1 MIYIIEDDENIRNL
15 VQVALNGS
23 GYETA
28 AFETAEEAL
37 GAFKVKAPRLAIFD
51 LMLPGMDGLEAI
63 RKIRANDAWKKLP
76 VLVLTA
82 KDKEYDKVAGLDGG
96 ADDYMTKP
104 FSVLELLARVRSL
117 LRRTKEEEPEQ
128 PKLFDCGALHL
139 DLETREVKVN
149 GREILLTYKEYEL
162 LVYLAENQNR
172 VVSRDEL
179 LDKLWDW
186 RADVETRTLDIHIKT
201 LRQKLGEEAGHYIK
215 TVRSVGYRFMK
226 KEKWGNE
233 KNYDKKSGT
242 GPLWHDLSIGAGDQ
256 QHCFVFFSWEPDA
269 AGKYRDDGKDDFC
282 SGIHTGYGQTVAE
295 AATEGSCICTGCECP
310 GYDNRKRR
318 NSAC

>member
-37 GAFKVKAPRLAIFD
+37 GAFKVKAPQLAIF
-51 LMLPGMDGLEAI
+51 
-63 RKIRANDAWKKLP
+63 

-128 PKLFDCGALHL
+128 PKIFDCGALHL

-149 GREILLTYKEYEL
+149 GREVLLTYKEYEL

-226 KEKWGNE
+226 PQE
-233 KNYDKKSGT
+233 
-242 GPLWHDLSIGAGDQ
+242 
-256 QHCFVFFSWEPDA
+256 
-269 AGKYRDDGKDDFC
+269 
-282 SGIHTGYGQTVAE
+282 
-295 AATEGSCICTGCECP
+295 
-310 GYDNRKRR
+310 
-318 NSAC
+318 

>member
-149 GREILLTYKEYEL
+149 GSEVLLTYKEFL
-162 LVYLAENQNR
+162 GTFFAHSPPHFKSLHAG
-172 VVSRDEL
+172 SRIFVREI
-179 LDKLWDW
+179 K
-186 RADVETRTLDIHIKT
+186 ETSTDAKS
-201 LRQKLGEEAGHYIK
+201 
-215 TVRSVGYRFMK
+215 RS
-226 KEKWGNE
+226 
-233 KNYDKKSGT
+233 
-242 GPLWHDLSIGAGDQ
+242 
-256 QHCFVFFSWEPDA
+256 
-269 AGKYRDDGKDDFC
+269 
-282 SGIHTGYGQTVAE
+282 
-295 AATEGSCICTGCECP
+295 
-310 GYDNRKRR
+310 
-318 NSAC
+318 SAI

>member
-37 GAFKVKAPRLAIFD
+37 GAFKVKAPQLAIFD
-51 LMLPGMDGLEAI
+51 LMLPGMDGLAAI
-63 RKIRANDAWKKLP
+63 RKIRANEQWRKLP

-117 LRRTKEEEPEQ
+117 LRRTQEDDGVEEKP
-128 PKLFDCGALHL
+128 
-139 DLETREVKVN
+139 LEFGPISINTAAREVRVEGKEVM
-149 GREILLTYKEYEL
+149 LTYKEYEL
-162 LVYLAENQNR
+162 LAYLAENRSR

-201 LRQKLGEEAGHYIK
+201 LRRKLGEEAGKYIK
-215 TVRSVGYRFMK
+215 TVRSVGYRFLQPQ
-226 KEKWGNE
+226 E
-233 KNYDKKSGT
+233 
-242 GPLWHDLSIGAGDQ
+242 
-256 QHCFVFFSWEPDA
+256 
-269 AGKYRDDGKDDFC
+269 
-282 SGIHTGYGQTVAE
+282 
-295 AATEGSCICTGCECP
+295 
-310 GYDNRKRR
+310 
-318 NSAC
+318 

>member
-37 GAFKVKAPRLAIFD
+37 GAFKVKAPQLAIFD

-149 GREILLTYKEYEL
+149 GREVLLTYKEYEL
-162 LVYLAENQNR
+162 LKLLMTNAGIVTTRELILDR
-172 VVSRDEL
+172 VWGIDFEGES
-179 LDKLWDW
+179 
-186 RADVETRTLDIHIKT
+186 RTLDMHIKT
-201 LRQKLGEEAGHYIK
+201 LRQKLKEEGSLIK
-215 TVRSVGYRFMK
+215 TVRNVGYIMNG
-226 KEKWGNE
+226 EK
-233 KNYDKKSGT
+233 
-242 GPLWHDLSIGAGDQ
+242 A
-256 QHCFVFFSWEPDA
+256 
-269 AGKYRDDGKDDFC
+269 
-282 SGIHTGYGQTVAE
+282 
-295 AATEGSCICTGCECP
+295 
-310 GYDNRKRR
+310 
-318 NSAC
+318 

>member
-37 GAFKVKAPRLAIFD
+37 GAFKVKAPQLAIFD

-104 FSVLELLARVRSL
+104 FSVSELLARVEAL
-117 LRRTKEEEPEQ
+117 CRR
-128 PKLFDCGALHL
+128 
-139 DLETREVKVN
+139 
-149 GREILLTYKEYEL
+149 
-162 LVYLAENQNR
+162 
-172 VVSRDEL
+172 VSRTAGGDEKEKSSPLGMLTSGEFVLDENRRVL
-179 LDKLWDW
+179 LKAGQPIELTQVEFQIMELFFRNPGIALVREKILKGVWGENYFG
-186 RADVETRTLDIHIKT
+186 DVKIVDVNIRRLRMKVEDEPSKPAHI
-201 LRQKLGEEAGHYIK
+201 L
-215 TVRSVGYRFMK
+215 TVWGYGYR
-226 KEKWGNE
+226 
-233 KNYDKKSGT
+233 
-242 GPLWHDLSIGAGDQ
+242 
-256 QHCFVFFSWEPDA
+256 WE
-269 AGKYRDDGKDDFC
+269 
-282 SGIHTGYGQTVAE
+282 E
-295 AATEGSCICTGCECP
+295 
-310 GYDNRKRR
+310 
-318 NSAC
+318 

>member
-1 MIYIIEDDENIRNL
+1 MIYIVEDDENIRNL
-15 VQVALNGS
+15 VQVALEGS

-37 GAFKVKAPRLAIFD
+37 GALKVKEPQLAIFD
-51 LMLPGMDGLEAI
+51 LMLPGMDGMEAI
-63 RKIRANDAWKKLP
+63 RKIRAREQWKKLP

-117 LRRTKEEEPEQ
+117 LRRTEEEMKETAKRLEFGPVT
-128 PKLFDCGALHL
+128 L
-139 DLETREVKVN
+139 DMAAREVKVN
-149 GREILLTYKEYEL
+149 QKEAVLTYKEYEL
-162 LVYLAENQNR
+162 LAYLVENRNR

-201 LRQKLGEEAGHYIK
+201 LRQKLGEEGGRYIK
-215 TVRSVGYRFMK
+215 TVRSVGYRFTQPQ
-226 KEKWGNE
+226 
-233 KNYDKKSGT
+233 D
-242 GPLWHDLSIGAGDQ
+242 
-256 QHCFVFFSWEPDA
+256 
-269 AGKYRDDGKDDFC
+269 
-282 SGIHTGYGQTVAE
+282 
-295 AATEGSCICTGCECP
+295 
-310 GYDNRKRR
+310 
-318 NSAC
+318 

>member
-37 GAFKVKAPRLAIFD
+37 GAFKVKAPQLAIFD

-104 FSVLELLARVRSL
+104 FSPSELVARVKGHIQRYERLVGSREQRRPEVLKIRGLEIDRDSRRVWVNGKETSMTGKEYDL
-117 LRRTKEEEPEQ
+117 LLFLAEHPDTVFSKDR
-128 PKLFDCGALHL
+128 LFDSVWGVEAIG
-139 DLETREVKVN
+139 D
-149 GREILLTYKEYEL
+149 
-162 LVYLAENQNR
+162 
-172 VVSRDEL
+172 VST
-179 LDKLWDW
+179 
-186 RADVETRTLDIHIKT
+186 VTVHIKHIRDKIELNPDRT
-201 LRQKLGEEAGHYIK
+201 QYIE
-215 TVRSVGYRFMK
+215 TVWGVGYRFR
-226 KEKWGNE
+226 G
-233 KNYDKKSGT
+233 
-242 GPLWHDLSIGAGDQ
+242 
-256 QHCFVFFSWEPDA
+256 
-269 AGKYRDDGKDDFC
+269 
-282 SGIHTGYGQTVAE
+282 
-295 AATEGSCICTGCECP
+295 
-310 GYDNRKRR
+310 
-318 NSAC
+318 